1 MHKHPDEFLCRG
13 VIYFNKLLILISLFS
28 YIIFMEKEFF
38 QKKCIRGEEKK
49 MNDLFSLIAKKFFA
63 ITSALILAFSITGA
77 PKIAE
82 GGTVSADL
90 SQTSV
95 VESKRPF
102 DVGLKS
108 FYEKSDDA
116 FVIPGLNEGFIPQ
129 GLFYDEMHD
138 AFLIS
143 GYYENKTLPSK
154 VILLDGNGTFIKSVS
169 AVYKDNG
176 KKSFGHFGGIAV
188 FEDNVYVATTGVTL
202 VLSFSDILE
211 AENNADVTINKS
223 LYTDVTC
230 SYVNVCDGVLYIGE
244 YKDKTVDGALKSPHK
259 IMSKNGEIFYARC
272 NAFRLESGSA
282 FGIRADM
289 IDADGNITPDF
300 AFTSPL
306 KAQGMARL
314 SDGRIVYTCSATNI
328 TNSNVYIFGDVTKGE
343 PDETLVINGKDV
355 PLYYCTL
362 CDRQEKRKAPVLLE
376 EITVHPD
383 GNVYIL
389 CESAAMK
396 YRHENKNPIDC
407 VMSWDI

>member
-1 MHKHPDEFLCRG
+1 
-13 VIYFNKLLILISLFS
+13 
-28 YIIFMEKEFF
+28 
-38 QKKCIRGEEKK
+38 

-95 VESKRPF
+95 VENKRPF
-102 DVGLKS
+102 DVGLKA

-176 KKSFGHFGGIAV
+176 KNSFGHFGGIAV

-230 SYVNVCDGVLYIGE
+230 S
-244 YKDKTVDGALKSPHK
+244 
-259 IMSKNGEIFYARC
+259 
-272 NAFRLESGSA
+272 
-282 FGIRADM
+282 
-289 IDADGNITPDF
+289 
-300 AFTSPL
+300 
-306 KAQGMARL
+306 
-314 SDGRIVYTCSATNI
+314 
-328 TNSNVYIFGDVTKGE
+328 
-343 PDETLVINGKDV
+343 
-355 PLYYCTL
+355 
-362 CDRQEKRKAPVLLE
+362 
-376 EITVHPD
+376 
-383 GNVYIL
+383 
-389 CESAAMK
+389 
-396 YRHENKNPIDC
+396 
-407 VMSWDI
+407 

>member
-1 MHKHPDEFLCRG
+1 
-13 VIYFNKLLILISLFS
+13 
-28 YIIFMEKEFF
+28 
-38 QKKCIRGEEKK
+38 

-63 ITSALILAFSITGA
+63 ITSALILALSITGA

-82 GGTVSADL
+82 DGTVSSDL

-95 VESKRPF
+95 VESKRPY
-102 DVGLKS
+102 DIGLKD
-108 FYEKSDDA
+108 FYEKSVDA

-129 GLFYDEMHD
+129 GLFYDEAHD

-143 GYYENKTLPSK
+143 GYYENKVLPSK
-154 VILLDGNGTFIKSVS
+154 VILLDGEGNFIKSVS
-169 AVYKDNG
+169 AVYETSG
-176 KKSFGHFGGIAV
+176 KNSFGHFGGVAA
-188 FEDNVYVATTGVTL
+188 FEDNVYIATTTVTL

-211 AENNADVTINKS
+211 AENNANVAIKKS

-244 YKDKTVDGALKSPHK
+244 YKDKTVDGTLKSPHK
-259 IMSKNGEIFYARC
+259 IISKSGEIFYARC
-272 NAFRLESGSA
+272 NAFILEKGSEY
-282 FGIRADM
+282 GIKSDM
-289 IDADGNITPDF
+289 IDSDGNITPDF

-328 TNSNVYIFGDVTKGE
+328 TNSNVYIFNDVTERE
-343 PDETLVINGKDV
+343 PDETLTINGKDV
-355 PLYYCTL
+355 PLYYCKI
-362 CDRQEKRKAPVLLE
+362 CDRQQKLKAPVLLE

-396 YRHENKNPIDC
+396 YRHDNKNPIDC
-407 VMSWDI
+407 VMSWDIW

>member
-1 MHKHPDEFLCRG
+1 
-13 VIYFNKLLILISLFS
+13 
-28 YIIFMEKEFF
+28 
-38 QKKCIRGEEKK
+38 
-49 MNDLFSLIAKKFFA
+49 MNDLFSLIAKKFFV
-63 ITSALILAFSITGA
+63 ITSALILALSFTGA
-77 PKIAE
+77 PRIAE
-82 GGTVSADL
+82 NGTVSADL

-95 VESKRPF
+95 IESKRPY
-102 DVGLKS
+102 DIGLKD
-108 FYEKSDDA
+108 FYKKSEDA

-129 GLFYDEMHD
+129 GLFYDAAHD
-138 AFLIS
+138 VFLIS
-143 GYYENKTLPSK
+143 GYYENKVLPSK
-154 VILLDGNGTFIKSVS
+154 VILLDGEGKFIKSVC
-169 AVYKDNG
+169 AVYANNG
-176 KKSFGHFGGIAV
+176 KNSFGHFGGVAA

-202 VLSFSDILE
+202 VLSLSDIMN
-211 AENNADVTINKS
+211 AENNANVTIRKS

-244 YKDKTVDGALKSPHK
+244 YKDKTVDGALKSPH
-259 IMSKNGEIFYARC
+259 IERSKAGEIFYARC

-282 FGIRADM
+282 FGIRADR
-289 IDADGNITPDF
+289 IDIKGNITPDF

-328 TNSNVYIFGDVTKGE
+328 TNSNVYVFDDCAKGE
-343 PDETLVINGKDV
+343 PDKTLVINGKEV

-362 CDRQEKRKAPVLLE
+362 CDRQALLKAPVLLE

-407 VMSWDI
+407 VMRWEIL

>member
-13 VIYFNKLLILISLFS
+13 VIYFNKLLIFISLFS

-154 VILLDGNGTFIKSVS
+154 VILL
-169 AVYKDNG
+169 
-176 KKSFGHFGGIAV
+176 
-188 FEDNVYVATTGVTL
+188 L
-202 VLSFSDILE
+202 
-211 AENNADVTINKS
+211 
-223 LYTDVTC
+223 
-230 SYVNVCDGVLYIGE
+230 
-244 YKDKTVDGALKSPHK
+244 
-259 IMSKNGEIFYARC
+259 
-272 NAFRLESGSA
+272 
-282 FGIRADM
+282 
-289 IDADGNITPDF
+289 
-300 AFTSPL
+300 
-306 KAQGMARL
+306 
-314 SDGRIVYTCSATNI
+314 
-328 TNSNVYIFGDVTKGE
+328 
-343 PDETLVINGKDV
+343 
-355 PLYYCTL
+355 
-362 CDRQEKRKAPVLLE
+362 
-376 EITVHPD
+376 
-383 GNVYIL
+383 
-389 CESAAMK
+389 
-396 YRHENKNPIDC
+396 
-407 VMSWDI
+407 